1 MIDWFRYI
9 QPLANII
16 AAGIQ
21 NVFNLIVETWES
33 FADKINRRY
42 EFATNLKTYFDKSK
56 CTVRYFYRR
65 LFYFIFSLPEN

>member
-9 QPLANII
+9 QPSANII

-21 NVFNLIVETWES
+21 NVFNFLIVETSGS
-33 FADKINRRY
+33 FTDKINRRY

-56 CTVRYFYRR
+56 CTGRY
-65 LFYFIFSLPEN
+65 LC